1 MHAGKI
7 SAVSCKGT
15 WEGRMEFKY
24 RKEGKLISLCW
35 MVVVHVVHES
45 SSVQCSLVS
54 AVGHAQFITQYG
66 SRIIK

>member
-1 MHAGKI
+1 
-7 SAVSCKGT
+7 
-15 WEGRMEFKY
+15 MEFKC

-54 AVGHAQFITQYG
+54 AVGHAQFTTQYG